1 MATSDLKTVEARV
14 CNLLFENSKLRG
26 DDYLLYAEYIN
37 RYFPRL
43 ADQPLNEALTNHFE
57 MGLPSFEGVTRVRRK
72 IQRKYPELCG
82 ERAAAGRAK
91 QEAAYLEY
99 ARS

>member
-1 MATSDLKTVEARV
+1 MKTSDLKTVEARV
-14 CNLLFENSKLRG
+14 YNLLFENSKLRG

-43 ADQPLNEALTNHFE
+43 AAQPLHEALIKHYE
-57 MGLPSFEGVTRVRRK
+57 RGLPSFEGVTRARRK
-72 IQRKYPELCG
+72 VQRKHPELCSK
-82 ERAAAGRAK
+82 RAAAGRAK

>member
-14 CNLLFENSKLRG
+14 YNLLFENSKLRG
-26 DDYLLYAEYIN
+26 DDYLLYAEYLN
-37 RYFPRL
+37 RYTPRL
-43 ADQPLNEALTNHFE
+43 LDQPLHEALTKHFE
-57 MGLPSFEGVTRVRRK
+57 RGLPSFESVTRARRK
-72 IQRKYPELCG
+72 IQRRHPELYSK
-82 ERAAAGRAK
+82 RAAAGRAK

>member
-1 MATSDLKTVEARV
+1 MTKNDLKTVEARIY
-14 CNLLFENSKLRG
+14 NLLFENSKLRG

-43 ADQPLNEALTNHFE
+43 LNQPLHEALTKHFE
-57 MGLPSFEGVTRVRRK
+57 RGLPSFEGVTRARRK
-72 IQRKYPELCG
+72 VQRKYPELCS
-82 ERAAAGRAK
+82 ERAVAARAQ

-99 ARS
+99 ARG

>member
-1 MATSDLKTVEARV
+1 MTKNDLKTVEARV
-14 CNLLFENSKLRG
+14 YNLLFENSKLRG

-43 ADQPLNEALTNHFE
+43 LDQPLHEALTKHFE
-57 MGLPSFEGVTRVRRK
+57 RGLPSFESVTRARRK
-72 IQRKYPELCG
+72 IQRRCPELSSV
-82 ERAAAGRAK
+82 RASAGRK
-91 QEAAYLEY
+91 EQEAAYLEY